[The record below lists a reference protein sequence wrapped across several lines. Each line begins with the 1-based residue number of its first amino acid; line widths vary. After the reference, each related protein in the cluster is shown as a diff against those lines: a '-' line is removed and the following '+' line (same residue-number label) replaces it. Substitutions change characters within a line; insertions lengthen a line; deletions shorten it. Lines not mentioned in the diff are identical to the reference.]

1 MRRTTAL
8 FASLTLCLG
17 TGALFGAASA
27 PTPVA
32 DSAPAAKIGEAAP
45 AFTLKDL
52 AGKEHSLKDFKG
64 KIVVLEWFCPGC
76 PWSGRTSP
84 RSVHSTGQVKDLMA
98 NMKKVDGEVVYLLVD
113 STANMP
119 KEKLISTDK
128 EFKSKSDLKAPILVD
143 YDGKVGKAYG
153 AKTTPHMFVID
164 KEGVLRYQGAFSDKG
179 DKNYVLDAV
188 VAISKGEEPS
198 PATTQAWGCGVKYK
212 RR

>member
-17 TGALFGAASA
+17 AGALFGATSA
-27 PTPVA
+27 PAPAAVA
-32 DSAPAAKIGEAAP
+32 APAAKIGEAAP

-64 KIVVLEWFCPGC
+64 KIVVLEWFCPRC
-76 PWSGRTSP
+76 PWSGAASP
-84 RSVHSTGQVKDLMA
+84 RSVHSTGQVKELMTK
-98 NMKKVDGEVVYLLVD
+98 MKGVDGDVVYLLVD

-119 KEKLISTDK
+119 KEELISTDK
-128 EFKSKSDLKAPILVD
+128 QLKSKYDLKAPILVD

-188 VAISKGEEPS
+188 VAVSKGEEPS
-198 PATTQAWGCGVKYK
+198 PATTRAWGCGVKYK